1 MSKARELANL
11 GNAYSDGALSNRN
24 LIING
29 AMQVAQRGTSFSGL
43 TNGGN
48 GFTLDRWE
56 WKESG
61 SPTAVMTVTQASDAP
76 NEMGNGN
83 SLKIEVTTAQAS
95 IASGERVRFE
105 QNIEAQNLQ
114 SVAKGTSAAKPV
126 TASFW
131 VKSNK
136 TGTYILEI
144 VEDDNARIISKA
156 YTVDAA
162 NTWEYKTITFP
173 ADTTG
178 VINNDNGKGFT
189 FRYYLTAG
197 SQWAGGSLNTDWVN
211 YTGNENGSA
220 VGQVNFT
227 ETIGNTWQITGVQ
240 LEVGDTA
247 TPFEHEP
254 YSATYNKCL
263 RYYYNTPVLRGG
275 SNNPVVYTGNYVEL
289 QGTRH
294 RFADVLGYRSQ
305 TVFHPVVMRATPT
318 MTLYNPNNGGASG
331 QWQLYNYDSATQ
343 NFGGFV
349 GGGRATMFYL
359 AGYTG
364 VTVGGAG
371 LSLISNCHWEADAE
385 L

>member
-1 MSKARELANL
+1 MASKARELANL

-29 AMQVAQRGTSFSGL
+29 AMQVAQRGTSATGV
-43 TNGGN
+43 G
-48 GFTLDRWE
+48 
-56 WKESG
+56 SG
-61 SPTAVMTVTQASDAP
+61 SGGYKTVDRFEISTNMGACTITQDSTGPDGFA
-76 NEMGNGN
+76 N
-83 SLKIEVTTAQAS
+83 SVKFLVTTAVAS
-95 IASGERVRFE
+95 PSSGENLGLITR
-105 QNIEAQNLQ
+105 IEGQDLQRLAYGTSSAQ
-114 SVAKGTSAAKPV
+114 SVTL
-126 TASFW
+126 SFW
-131 VKSNK
+131 IKTNK
-136 TGTYILEI
+136 TGTYIAEI
-144 VEDDNARIISKA
+144 LNSDASNRHIGASV
-156 YTVDAA
+156 TVNSAD
-162 NTWEYKTITFP
+162 TWEYKTVTFP
-173 ADTTG
+173 ADSSG
-178 VINNDNGKGFT
+178 SIADDNSTAFNI
-189 FRYYLTAG
+189 RIWLAAG
-197 SQWAGGSLNTDWVN
+197 SQYTSGGSLQTSWGGLSQ
-211 YTGNENGSA
+211 GNRA
-220 VGQVNFT
+220 YGQVNLMDAV
-227 ETIGNTWQITGVQ
+227 NNYVNITGVQ

-275 SNNPVVYTGNYVEL
+275 SNNPVAYTGNYVEL

-305 TVFHPVVMRATPT
+305 TAFHPVVMRATPT
-318 MTLYNPNNGGASG
+318 ITLYNPNNSGTSG